1 MNLKGSK
8 AAIAIAMWAVSAII
22 LSSCATNTAVPL
34 TSEAAAAR
42 PQGEYQLGLGDK
54 LRVTIF
60 GERDL
65 SGEYQVSGGGVVTM
79 PLVGDIPVSG
89 LTAREIEKVIT
100 EKYQGT
106 YLTNPSVSVE
116 VYSFRPF
123 FVLGEVERPGS
134 YPTQEGI
141 TILGA
146 IATSGGYTYRANTKK
161 VFLRRAGDTQEYEV
175 DPNQPIKIA
184 PGDVV
189 RVGERHF

>member
-1 MNLKGSK
+1 
-8 AAIAIAMWAVSAII
+8 
-22 LSSCATNTAVPL
+22 
-34 TSEAAAAR
+34 
-42 PQGEYQLGLGDK
+42 
-54 LRVTIF
+54 
-60 GERDL
+60 
-65 SGEYQVSGGGVVTM
+65 M